1 MAHQP
6 RDDGGTWSCG
16 VGASTWMPCAK
27 HVHGRLSRILT
38 RRGMEVEEKC
48 GKIGEKLGHLWRIHD
63 TVSLSRLV
71 NCRGR
76 VKTRGSRVGVPA
88 GYGCGSGFSYP
99 WTPPCT
105 RTSV

>member
-38 RRGMEVEEKC
+38 RRGVEVEEKC
-48 GKIGEKLGHLWRIHD
+48 RKIGEKSEKEMQF
-63 TVSLSRLV
+63 SLE
-71 NCRGR
+71 
-76 VKTRGSRVGVPA
+76 
-88 GYGCGSGFSYP
+88 
-99 WTPPCT
+99 PPV
-105 RTSV
+105 RNWKF

>member
-38 RRGMEVEEKC
+38 RQGVEVEEKC

-63 TVSLSRLV
+63 ITPLLV
-71 NCRGR
+71 PSVLTRVICR
-76 VKTRGSRVGVPA
+76 
-88 GYGCGSGFSYP
+88 
-99 WTPPCT
+99 
-105 RTSV
+105 